1 MPILDK
7 NEITNQQQQRKKGCT
22 PKQMKKKS
30 NKLKKQNK

>member
-22 PKQMKKKS
+22 PKQMKKKAT
-30 NKLKKQNK
+30 N